1 LVAAVAAQEN
11 DRRLF
16 DALRARRVR
25 PQHLA
30 DARRAVR
37 LVVLAEGL
45 EGEYLQVGVVAA
57 RLVRVNRPAELRQDL
72 VTQPLRVSGP
82 VRARVVLQQA
92 RATVVGPLTVAP
104 LVVGLGE

>member
-1 LVAAVAAQEN
+1 LVVRLAEHAYGAHPEFCVRLAARHLYEHGHGLVAAVAAQEN

-16 DALRARRVR
+16 DALRAWRVR

-30 DARRAVR
+30 DARRTVS

-57 RLVRVNRPAELRQDL
+57 RLVRVNRPTELRQDL
-72 VTQPLRVSGP
+72 VAQPLRV
-82 VRARVVLQQA
+82 
-92 RATVVGPLTVAP
+92 
-104 LVVGLGE
+104 